1 METLET
7 TEDQVKRR
15 LWRVFSCNFCKIF
28 KNIFFTE
35 HFQVTTSDIRM
46 QVVVIYNLNQ
56 SLQFCNNKLYTLL

>member
-35 HFQVTTSDIRM
+35 HFQETTSDIRM

-56 SLQFCNNKLYTLL
+56 SLQFCNDKLYTLL